1 MSRQPGGGLPV
12 EVDAGPGVGGLGPH
26 VTADVGSP
34 SRHAQRDSPLAH
46 LNDARFVRRQTGGP
60 LSIDGRVR
68 DPAEAYR
75 GRTRDRRGTP
85 GLPGGL
91 AAKTEEA
98 IEHGLE
104 FLARHQSADGS
115 WSLHNFPNSTPQD
128 AGTIQSNS
136 AATGLA
142 LLTFLG
148 AGYDHYDDKYS
159 DVVQAGLQWLLEHQS
174 ANGDLYVPQDALS
187 NQSAHY
193 YSHGIATIALCEAY
207 GMTRDEKLQAPAQRA
222 LEFIVAA
229 QHPTLGGWRYSYQTD
244 TDTSVTGWQVMA
256 LKSGELAG
264 LQVPGATFSKV
275 SGWLNAAKAPPTSP
289 GEYVYSPYAKDGVD
303 PKSGRKIDRW
313 HLRNPTNTMTAAGLL
328 MRLYLGWSRDHSEL
342 RAGAD
347 YLAKNLPVTHTRAT
361 TPEQQRK
368 HGGRSPRDTYY
379 WYYATQVM
387 YHMRGDYWKAWYD
400 RLYPILIEDQIKQGS
415 MAGSWNPAGDA
426 WGEQGGRIYVTTLN
440 LLSLEVYYRH
450 LPIHNSAAK

>member
-1 MSRQPGGGLPV
+1 M
-12 EVDAGPGVGGLGPH
+12 
-26 VTADVGSP
+26 
-34 SRHAQRDSPLAH
+34 
-46 LNDARFVRRQTGGP
+46 RRQTGGP
-60 LSIDGRVR
+60 LAIDGRVR
-68 DPAEAYR
+68 YPAEAYR

-104 FLARHQSADGS
+104 FLARHQSADGC
-115 WSLHNFPNSTPQD
+115 WSLHSFPNSSPLD
-128 AGTIQSNS
+128 AGTIRSNS

-174 ANGDLYVPQDALS
+174 EDGDLYVPQDAVS

-207 GMTRDEKLQAPAQRA
+207 GMTRDEKLRSAAQRA
-222 LEFIVAA
+222 LDFIVAG
-229 QHPTLGGWRYSYQTD
+229 QHPTLGGWRYSFQTD

-275 SGWLNAAKAPPTSP
+275 SGWLNAAKAPPTAP

-328 MRLYLGWSRDHSEL
+328 MRLYLGWSRDHAEL

-347 YLAKNLPVTHTRAT
+347 YLAKNLPVTNTRAA

-387 YHMRGDYWKAWYD
+387 YHMRGNYWKAWYD
-400 RLYPILIEDQIKQGS
+400 RLYPILIDDQIKEGS